1 MHILPPILGFLW
13 REPFSGFSFFRARS
27 LRGLGFCMIVGFSS
41 FSPFSCSFLQSLHFL
56 SYRFAIP
63 AMVLFDL
70 SLLGLFG
77 LAACSFLND
86 SVWSL
91 GFLLHYLQVPV
102 SYLFLLGHPW
112 LIHFP
117 WASLAFF
124 LTLHSHGLLLTPLD
138 FPGPIT
144 LSFILGA
151 HVLAI
156 NPLLS
161 LLALLRA
168 CCAHSHFSTSHIAH
182 RFATSLSSGSFR
194 PICLFHGP
202 AIHYSCRLSLM
213 VFLSIY

>member
-1 MHILPPILGFLW
+1 
-13 REPFSGFSFFRARS
+13 
-27 LRGLGFCMIVGFSS
+27 MIVGFSS

-63 AMVLFDL
+63 AMVLFDS

-86 SVWSL
+86 SVRSL

-112 LIHFP
+112 LIYFP

-124 LTLHSHGLLLTPLD
+124 LTLHSHGLLLTPLY
-138 FPGPIT
+138 FPAQLPYPSSLGLMDLPST
-144 LSFILGA
+144 LYFLCLHYFG
-151 HVLAI
+151 LAV
-156 NPLLS
+156 
-161 LLALLRA
+161 
-168 CCAHSHFSTSHIAH
+168 AHSHFSTSYIAH
-182 RFATSLSSGSFR
+182 GFATSLSLGSFR

-202 AIHYSCRLSLM
+202 TIHYSCRLSLM